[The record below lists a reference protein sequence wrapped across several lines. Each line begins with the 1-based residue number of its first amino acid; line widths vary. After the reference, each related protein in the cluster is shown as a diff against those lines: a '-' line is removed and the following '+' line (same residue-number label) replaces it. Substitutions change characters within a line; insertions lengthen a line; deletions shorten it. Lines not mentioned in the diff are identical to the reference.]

1 MGADVFWLVEV
12 YQQTP
17 LDIRNILIFKRKRLW
32 FFFIT
37 VPAYNSQTKDLYII
51 RPEVALTLNQIEL
64 EARQTTAD

>member
-37 VPAYNSQTKDLYII
+37 VPTYKTKDLYII

-64 EARQTTAD
+64 EARQKTAD